1 VKGKF
6 VRSRQRHKL
15 LKPFWFKFEQSSDFC
30 SVSANSSM
38 KSVAVG
44 IAFAFLSAGCGAC
57 EFDVDVNVGTVTALG
72 YKPGN
77 VSLSTMGLPSEC
89 CSWASQCISTY
100 PNQLEP
106 SSDCTS
112 KLANMESFVLEESFN
127 GGICSGPVC
136 SIDNTTGY
144 KAETS
149 LLIRAYASNP
159 YALIRPQLSS
169 LDLFS
174 PMSDQ
179 CCSQWQALGAPEDL
193 SDECKIPLLAL
204 DQFSTEFDFKDFG
217 PLCFRASDMV
227 KLNPENGCFRQAFT
241 QTLI

>member
-1 VKGKF
+1 M
-6 VRSRQRHKL
+6 Q
-15 LKPFWFKFEQSSDFC
+15 
-30 SVSANSSM
+30 
-38 KSVAVG
+38 SVAVG

-57 EFDVDVNVGTVTALG
+57 EIDVNLG
-72 YKPGN
+72 REPSKLSGYVPGN

-89 CSWASQCISTY
+89 CSWASQCVSTW

-136 SIDNTTGY
+136 RIDNTSGNVY
-144 KAETS
+144 AAGS
-149 LLIRAYASNP
+149 FAIRAVASNP
-159 YALIRPQLSS
+159 YAVIRPQLSS
-169 LDLFS
+169 MDFFS

-179 CCSQWQALGAPEDL
+179 CCSQWQAPGALEDL
-193 SDECKIPLLAL
+193 SDECKIPFIKEFNADF
-204 DQFSTEFDFKDFG
+204 DQETVTPFIPGSV
-217 PLCFRASDMV
+217 CFRASGMV
-227 KLNPENGCFRQAFT
+227 KLKKENGCFIQAVT